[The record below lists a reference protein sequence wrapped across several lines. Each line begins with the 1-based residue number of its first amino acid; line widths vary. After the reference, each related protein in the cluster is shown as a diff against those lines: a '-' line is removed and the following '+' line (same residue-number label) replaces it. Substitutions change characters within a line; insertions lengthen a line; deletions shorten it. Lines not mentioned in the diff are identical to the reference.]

1 MAAMLHGT
9 MKMFCKIPKNHI
21 ASADK
26 GKKKNNIFE
35 SCASKAQFYVSAIH
49 GVCVWDM
56 HVFKITAV
64 HNM

>member
-21 ASADK
+21 ASANK
-26 GKKKNNIFE
+26 GKKKTTFL
-35 SCASKAQFYVSAIH
+35 KAVLPKLSFMYRLST
-49 GVCVWDM
+49 VCVWDM